1 MERASHGNYDLQAL
15 LFNALQS
22 SVFLLRYDETSNG
35 IESFALLVLSIFLFF
50 LFFLYFFFL
59 FFMPDILSRFP
70 SALKFYE
77 L

>member
-50 LFFLYFFFL
+50 LFFLYFFF
-59 FFMPDILSRFP
+59 FVFHARYSFKIPERIKIL
-70 SALKFYE
+70 
-77 L
+77 